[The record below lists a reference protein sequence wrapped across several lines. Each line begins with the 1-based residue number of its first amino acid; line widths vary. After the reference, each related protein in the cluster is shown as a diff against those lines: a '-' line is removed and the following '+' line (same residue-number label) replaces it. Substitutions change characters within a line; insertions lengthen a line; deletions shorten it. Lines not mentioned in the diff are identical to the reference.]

1 MDITC
6 SSLST
11 YGVAQ
16 DSETPVA
23 RAPHPAPVDKGMSV
37 GKKLVYGIVEVVAV
51 LELVDD
57 FVDDFVDELF
67 VTSS

>member
-1 MDITC
+1 
-6 SSLST
+6 
-11 YGVAQ
+11 
-16 DSETPVA
+16 
-23 RAPHPAPVDKGMSV
+23 MSV